1 MWKWIVNDEYY
12 LDQYCQLFDALI
24 TGYFESGRFEAEA
37 RAMHE
42 MILPFVENDPTAFYD
57 ADACRRGFEVLMEF
71 CKRRAQSIRLQLD
84 GKLAKNT
91 ADQQVH
97 DKVDAS
103 DLAIFEM
110 GGPDWVK

>member
-1 MWKWIVNDEYY
+1 
-12 LDQYCQLFDALI
+12 
-24 TGYFESGRFEAEA
+24 
-37 RAMHE
+37 
-42 MILPFVENDPTAFYD
+42 
-57 ADACRRGFEVLMEF
+57 MEF

-103 DLAIFEM
+103 DLVILEM
-110 GGPDWVK
+110 GGHDWVK